1 MMGLCKSG
9 EILGIFHQL
18 DPNFQTLRHEET
30 HPEYLLQDHI
40 ILWSHTIVVIMMV
53 YTPGFGHHHHYV
65 GYNGLRIITAMAM
78 LMLMMI
84 LV

>member
-30 HPEYLLQDHI
+30 HPEYLLQGSYHI
-40 ILWSHTIVVIMMV
+40 MVTIVIIMMV
-53 YTPGFGHHHHYV
+53 YTQGLGHHHHYV
-65 GYNGLRIITAMAM
+65 GYNGLRIMIAMAM
-78 LMLMMI
+78 LMMMMI